1 MCDFDLRGELFRGSS
16 GDDAAGVCV
25 KNAAKKNENRY
36 ACVHNINMTVDFF
49 TAAVG
54 RVHIVVITTVARQRP
69 NSSTTAVG

>member
-1 MCDFDLRGELFRGSS
+1 MISTCRESCFTGRLEKMQQ
-16 GDDAAGVCV
+16 VCV

-54 RVHIVVITTVARQRP
+54 RVHIVVITIVARQRP